1 MRRVNGSLA
10 GSFSRWIGPA
20 NHTEEDD
27 MVLSWLDCIAIGII
41 VAFVLDLRR

>member
-20 NHTEEDD
+20 NQPEDD
-27 MVLSWLDCIAIGII
+27 EMILGWLDCIAIGII

>member
-20 NHTEEDD
+20 NHEEDD